1 VLRAQAARLLAVDRE
16 APGTRLLL
24 LKRDEAVVGSAEGSP
39 LHLPDPSVRYRHA
52 IIRYAHGR
60 YYVVDLRSSEGTFV
74 NGRRIRRKQAL
85 KHGDTL
91 RFGGAAPYRFIDPDA
106 LKRRR
111 WRRILRASA
120 VVAVLVAI
128 GLADHFEKWGLF
140 SAATITQI
148 AGWVDSHVAPER
160 VEAPITR
167 VASAPNPVASIAR
180 ATSTPAPPIY
190 AATLPAPPPTAPM
203 TEPTKTASLSP
214 RPRQTARPAR
224 RVTPSPTASVTAPA
238 AAAPASL
245 PTAEEVPGT
254 TSTSSNWL
262 TVLNGYRSRLK
273 VPPVAEDPALSRG
286 CLAHTKYLMTNYGQM
301 MAHGGSPGALFHQED
316 KSKRGYSPEG
326 LKAAQA
332 SDVVYQP
339 RNKMTQDQLMAQA
352 IEWWIS
358 GPFHRPELLS
368 PELMQ
373 AGFGQYCEGVG
384 CVSALNIASDS
395 ALALPGGSPM
405 AEPIEVPPDGATVK
419 APRFGGEWPDPVSSC
434 PGYPPS
440 APAITLQLGLHV
452 PAKITDASLTQ
463 TTGAAAGTKVDT
475 CAYDSDGYTNP
486 DGGAQ
491 ASGREV
497 LKSFGE
503 VVMMVRDPLASGDTY
518 RVAMTVNGKPYTW
531 SFTAAP

>member
-1 VLRAQAARLLAVDRE
+1 MLRAQAARLLAVDRE
-16 APGTRLLL
+16 AAGTRLLL

-39 LHLPDPSVRYRHA
+39 LHLPDPSVRDRHA
-52 IIRYAHGR
+52 IIRYARGR

-74 NGRRIRRKQAL
+74 NGRRIRRRRAL
-85 KHGDTL
+85 KHGDIL

-111 WRRILRASA
+111 WRRIRRASA
-120 VVAVLVAI
+120 VIAILVAI

-148 AGWVDSHVAPER
+148 AGWVDSHVTPKR
-160 VEAPITR
+160 VEAPIAK
-167 VASAPNPVASIAR
+167 VANAPAAAASMAR

-190 AATLPAPPPTAPM
+190 AATVPAPPPTVPM
-203 TEPTKTASLSP
+203 TEATKTASLSP
-214 RPRQTARPAR
+214 RPRRTARPSHRA
-224 RVTPSPTASVTAPA
+224 TPSSAASVTAPA
-238 AAAPASL
+238 AAPASL
-245 PTAEEVPGT
+245 PAAEEVPGT
-254 TSTSSNWL
+254 ASTSSNWL
-262 TVLNGYRSRLK
+262 TVLNGYRARLK
-273 VPPVAEDPALSRG
+273 VPPVGEDPALSRG
-286 CLAHTKYLMTNYGQM
+286 CLAHAKYLMTNYGKM

-316 KSKRGYSPEG
+316 ESKPGYSPEG

-339 RNKMTQDQLMAQA
+339 RNKMTQDQLMEQA

-368 PELMQ
+368 PELKQ
-373 AGFGQYCEGVG
+373 VGFGRYCEGVG
-384 CVSALNIASDS
+384 CVSALNTVSDS
-395 ALALPGGSPM
+395 ALALPGGSPL

-434 PGYPPS
+434 PGYS
-440 APAITLQLGLHV
+440 AFAPAITLQLGLHV

-486 DGGAQ
+486 DRGAQ
-491 ASGREV
+491 ARGREV

-503 VVMMVRDPLASGDTY
+503 VVMMVRDPLASGETY

-531 SFTAAP
+531 SFTAAH